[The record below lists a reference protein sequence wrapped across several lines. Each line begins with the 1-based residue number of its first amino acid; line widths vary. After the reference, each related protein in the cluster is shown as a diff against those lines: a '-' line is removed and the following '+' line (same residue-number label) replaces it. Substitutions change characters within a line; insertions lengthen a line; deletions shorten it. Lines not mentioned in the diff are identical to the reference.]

1 MTEAKPPEFYFD
13 GIEFNSQY
21 FNNESSEL
29 TKDEADARYL
39 KKTSPDTATALET
52 FSGGIKTNSI
62 DNVLSTDTSNI
73 LINSTGNIN
82 IGTSSSRTAS
92 NPIIIG
98 NGNSSIVRI
107 GTSQMQFNTTGT
119 PTATLQ
125 AISTAGISIISAGSA
140 FSFLSNQTGA
150 LSIGTAINRTGDINI
165 ANTQTTGT
173 ANIVIGS
180 TAISTGSQNIQI
192 NRPLTIGYTVN
203 PTSLSQIGGT
213 SFINATSPSFGST
226 GSSKTLAVLNNIPIG
241 IYQVFYNISTA
252 ITVATATLTERI
264 TTISDRV
271 DDTTLANVFNFMI
284 DSDLLHQTRIVGHNF
299 TITGGGL
306 FINTTTNESIY
317 LNQRFIYATGPTVT
331 ASSHLRIVRIG

>member
-1 MTEAKPPEFYFD
+1 MTEAKPPLYYFS
-13 GIEFNSQY
+13 GIEFNTQY
-21 FNNESSEL
+21 FKESNEPL
-29 TKDEADARYL
+29 TKDESDARYL
-39 KKTSPDTATALET
+39 IKTSPDTATALQTFSSGLT
-52 FSGGIKTNSI
+52 FSGELNGSTILCTTMKSNTYQSTSI
-62 DNVLSTDTSNI
+62 NQLLT
-73 LINSTGNIN
+73 LGN
-82 IGTSSSRTAS
+82 
-92 NPIIIG
+92 
-98 NGNSSIVRI
+98 
-107 GTSQMQFNTTGT
+107 
-119 PTATLQ
+119 
-125 AISTAGISIISAGSA
+125 
-140 FSFLSNQTGA
+140 NQTGSGA
-150 LSIGTAINRTGDINI
+150 TMSIGCNLARTGNINI

-180 TAISTGSQNIQI
+180 TAISTGSQDIII

-271 DDTTLANVFNFMI
+271 DDTALANVFNFMI
-284 DSDLLHQTRIVGHNF
+284 DSDLLHQTRLVGHNF

>member
-1 MTEAKPPEFYFD
+1 MTEAKPPDFYFP
-13 GIEFNSQY
+13 GIVFNTQY

-52 FSGGIKTNSI
+52 FSGGIKTNTI
-62 DNVLSTDTSNI
+62 DGVLSTDTSNI

-82 IGTSSSRTAS
+82 IGTSPSRTIA
-92 NPIIIG
+92 NPILIG
-98 NGNSSIVRI
+98 NANNTIVRF
-107 GTSQMQFNTTGT
+107 GTNLMQFSTVGS
-119 PTATLQ
+119 PKAT
-125 AISTAGISIISAGSA
+125 ISLIDTSGISIITATAA

-150 LSIGTAINRTGDINI
+150 LLIGTAINRTGDISI

-173 ANIVIGS
+173 GNIVIGS
-180 TAISTGSQNIQI
+180 TALTTGSQNIQI

-213 SFINATSPSFGST
+213 SFINGLAQSFPST
-226 GSSKTLAVLNNIPIG
+226 GGSITLAVLNSIPIG
-241 IYQVFYNISTA
+241 IYQVFYNISTE

-264 TTISDRV
+264 TTISDRSA
-271 DDTTLANVFNFMI
+271 DTALANVFNFMI
-284 DSDLLHQTRIVGHNF
+284 NSDLLHQTRLVGHNF

-306 FINTTTNESIY
+306 FINTTTNVSIY
-317 LNQRFIYATGPTVT
+317 LNQRFIFASGPIVNATG
-331 ASSHLRIVRIG
+331 HLRIVRIG